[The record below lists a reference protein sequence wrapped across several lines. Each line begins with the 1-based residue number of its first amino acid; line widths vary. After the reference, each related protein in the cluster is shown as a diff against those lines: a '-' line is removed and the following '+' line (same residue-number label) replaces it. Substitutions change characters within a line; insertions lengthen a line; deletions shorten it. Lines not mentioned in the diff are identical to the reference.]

1 MQPAENPAGVTNRKA
16 LSTKLNEYWL
26 ILINRLLITVQW
38 PESSETKGFEDSA
51 AEAKVT
57 KQKFQELLVKYNVLK
72 TYGFVHR

>member
-1 MQPAENPAGVTNRKA
+1 MQPAENPAGVTNRKI

-26 ILINRLLITVQW
+26 IVINRLLITVQW
-38 PESSETKGFEDSA
+38 PENSETKGFEDRE